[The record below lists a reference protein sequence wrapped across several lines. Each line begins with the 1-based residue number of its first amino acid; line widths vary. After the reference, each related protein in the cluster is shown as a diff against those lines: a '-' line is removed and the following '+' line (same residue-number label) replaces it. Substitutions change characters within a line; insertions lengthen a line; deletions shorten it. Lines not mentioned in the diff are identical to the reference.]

1 MIAGGRGQLAEA
13 EKLLRRALELDR
25 NNSTALLALAQTL
38 DIMSRLDEAAT
49 TVRQA
54 AELDP
59 LSAIIQ
65 VNLGNML
72 QATGDFA
79 EAATR
84 YRRAI
89 EIDPAF
95 AAGYWALSR
104 LLAFGMNRFAE
115 AVPLGRKAADLDPGA
130 PRGLSNLAELYFAL
144 GDDRSFV
151 ETIEQA
157 ASRWPDDPNVHCV
170 MAIADLERG
179 DAAGVLQHAQRSVDA
194 DSRYYSARRCGL
206 FLLRDADLRD
216 GRYDRA
222 LGRYR
227 KAYPELFLPASP
239 RIDQRNYRVA
249 VEVVPVLQALGR
261 IDEAHALLDGIERA
275 IRPLPRRGD
284 GFGIADVQV
293 LSLRAETGE
302 ALAALRNAEREG
314 WRGPFWRYA
323 RDFDPALASI
333 RDDPEFKAIFAD
345 IERDMA
351 RQRAELAARPKDA
364 PLDPASGH

>member
-1 MIAGGRGQLAEA
+1 
-13 EKLLRRALELDR
+13 
-25 NNSTALLALAQTL
+25 
-38 DIMSRLDEAAT
+38 
-49 TVRQA
+49 
-54 AELDP
+54 
-59 LSAIIQ
+59 
-65 VNLGNML
+65 
-72 QATGDFA
+72 
-79 EAATR
+79 
-84 YRRAI
+84 
-89 EIDPAF
+89 
-95 AAGYWALSR
+95 
-104 LLAFGMNRFAE
+104 MNRFAE
-115 AVPLGRKAADLDPGA
+115 AVPLARKAADLDPGA

-151 ETIEQA
+151 ETTEQA
-157 ASRWPDDPNVHCV
+157 ASHWPNDPNVHCV

-179 DAAGVLQHAQRSVDA
+179 GAAGVLQHAQRSVDA

-206 FLLRDADLRD
+206 FLLRDADLRG

-239 RIDQRNYRVA
+239 RIDRRNYRVA

-261 IDEAHALLDGIERA
+261 TDEARALLDGVERA
-275 IRPLPRRGD
+275 IRPLPRLGD
-284 GFGIADVQV
+284 GFGIVDAQV
-293 LSLRAETGE
+293 LSLRAETGK

-333 RDDPEFKAIFAD
+333 RDDPEFKAVFAD